1 MAAVRDI
8 LGRAAAVD
16 AVTIYQGQP
25 AAWLVKAAAVAAQG
39 HAVVINCKGTPP
51 DKLPV
56 MLTLA
61 EYERLRA
68 AAARQVEG
76 GGE

>member
-1 MAAVRDI
+1 MASVRDI

-16 AVTIYQGQP
+16 AVTIYQGAP
-25 AAWLVKAAAVAAQG
+25 AGWLVKAAAVAAQG
-39 HAVVINCKGTPP
+39 HAVVINVRGTPP

-56 MLTLA
+56 MLTL
-61 EYERLRA
+61 EQYERLRA
-68 AAARQVEG
+68 AAHQVEG